1 MFNLEDCLAY
11 LASKNAKDLA
21 AALEKRVA
29 PHGITRVQWML
40 LYYAEKNPGVTQKQL
55 AEIMGITEPS
65 VVRLIDRVEADG
77 LLERIPHPDDRR
89 IRTIV
94 LTDKGKKLN
103 RKVTKVV
110 EQFKDDAIAGIPVKD
125 MDTFREVLETM
136 VKNVC

>member
-40 LYYAEKNPGVTQKQL
+40 LYYADKNPGVTQKQL
-55 AEIMGITEPS
+55 ADIMGITEPS

-94 LTDKGKKLN
+94 LTDEGKKLN

-110 EQFKDDAIAGIPVKD
+110 EQFKDDAIAGIPVED